1 MPAPHPDGPVRGQ
14 VRDDGHM
21 RCAHFRTALS
31 ARLDGEPT
39 GLPDRRLDKHLAR
52 CEACRDWRER
62 AERLRGRV
70 AAGGADGPSA
80 EWSATLLASLGQRGP
95 GSAESGRGE
104 SDHGRS
110 GSAESGTD
118 ASGSDRAGAAGP
130 GAARPGDTGTAVDGL
145 GATGGPGQGDG
156 GSAPER

>member
-1 MPAPHPDGPVRGQ
+1 
-14 VRDDGHM
+14 M

-52 CEACRDWRER
+52 CATCRAWLEQ

-70 AAGGADGPSA
+70 AEAGAAGPSA
-80 EWSATLLASLGQRGP
+80 DWSANLLASLGGY
-95 GSAESGRGE
+95 GSGA
-104 SDHGRS
+104 
-110 GSAESGTD
+110 
-118 ASGSDRAGAAGP
+118 DRAGADWAGAR
-130 GAARPGDTGTAVDGL
+130 GAAADGL
-145 GATGGPGQGDG
+145 GATGGPGQGEG

>member
-1 MPAPHPDGPVRGQ
+1 
-14 VRDDGHM
+14 M

-52 CEACRDWRER
+52 CEACREWLER
-62 AERLRGRV
+62 AEGLRGRV

-80 EWSATLLASLGQRGP
+80 DWSAKLLASLGQRGP
-95 GSAESGRGE
+95 GSAAPGSG
-104 SDHGRS
+104 
-110 GSAESGTD
+110 
-118 ASGSDRAGAAGP
+118 ASGGGASDCAEPGTAASGADRAGEDGP
-130 GAARPGDTGTAVDGL
+130 GADGPGDTGTAVDGL

>member
-1 MPAPHPDGPVRGQ
+1 
-14 VRDDGHM
+14 M

-52 CEACRDWRER
+52 CAACRAWGER
-62 AERLRGRV
+62 AERLRDRV
-70 AAGGADGPSA
+70 V
-80 EWSATLLASLGQRGP
+80 E
-95 GSAESGRGE
+95 
-104 SDHGRS
+104 
-110 GSAESGTD
+110 
-118 ASGSDRAGAAGP
+118 AGAAGP
-130 GAARPGDTGTAVDGL
+130 SADWSAALLANLGGYGAGADRVGADPAGAGGAAADGL

>member
-1 MPAPHPDGPVRGQ
+1 
-14 VRDDGHM
+14 M

-52 CEACRDWRER
+52 CEACREWLER
-62 AERLRGRV
+62 AEGLRGRV

-80 EWSATLLASLGQRGP
+80 DWSAKLLASLGQRGP
-95 GSAESGRGE
+95 GSAEP
-104 SDHGRS
+104 
-110 GSAESGTD
+110 GTA
-118 ASGSDRAGAAGP
+118 ASGADRAGEDGP
-130 GAARPGDTGTAVDGL
+130 GADGRGDTGTAVDGL